1 MILQPFLI
9 VDICENPGVF
19 PDVWTNK
26 YSNGGD
32 DADNIVAN
40 DDTTT
45 MVSINFQQ
53 DLLNGPPT
61 LSIK

>member
-9 VDICENPGVF
+9 VDICENPGFF

-26 YSNGGD
+26 YSSGGD

-45 MVSINFQQ
+45 MVSRNFQQ